1 MRERF
6 GDGGASFARAF
17 GFLTPISLLSS
28 AEAFNRAA
36 ALTTG
41 AQARRIE
48 TAKLAVHY
56 PMLLCWEP
64 LRSFATSAAFPWP
77 LAADREAALA
87 AFVSTGEAI
96 GLTHLNEPGD
106 HDLAWFSSCVRN
118 GSVAAT
124 GYASP
129 QQALKRSPVPQVL
142 KRQVRYMRRA

>member
-1 MRERF
+1 MRENF
-6 GDGGASFARAF
+6 AGAPGAAF

-41 AQARRIE
+41 EQARRIE

-77 LAADREAALA
+77 LAATKEAALA

-96 GLTHLNEPGD
+96 GLTHLNERGN
-106 HDLAWFSSCVRN
+106 HDLAWFSGCVRN
-118 GSVAAT
+118 DTISACGFDVH
-124 GYASP
+124 ASCAHLHTP
-129 QQALKRSPVPQVL
+129 
-142 KRQVRYMRRA
+142 